1 MKINKLS
8 NFTLKIIGMLTM
20 VIDHVGYFL
29 FPHILVLRIIGRI
42 SFPIFAFLC
51 AESMHYSSNK
61 FRYITTLLSLD
72 IIISLVIYLATGV
85 NHGTVFSCLGLS
97 ALIIY
102 LLQNK
107 NNWIKALSIL
117 PIAYVIIASLKFTP
131 VTMQYSLYGVI
142 LIIGFYFIRVILSYF
157 QKQAFGLDENNN
169 TFNFKFYHALSCSLF
184 LLTICLLTFNFSD
197 FFNTYLS
204 KGNMDYSIQSNA
216 FLACPFILLYS
227 GTKGY
232 SKKWFKPFSYLFY
245 PGHVLII
252 LLIQIIMQMI

>member
-1 MKINKLS
+1 
-8 NFTLKIIGMLTM
+8 M

-29 FPHILVLRIIGRI
+29 FPNILVLRIIGRI

-72 IIISLVIYLATGV
+72 IIISLVIYFATSV

-107 NNWIKALSIL
+107 KPWVKCLSLL
-117 PIAYVIIASLKFTP
+117 PLAYVILASLKFTP
-131 VTMQYSLYGVI
+131 ITMQYGLYGVL
-142 LIIGFYFIRVILSYF
+142 LIFGFYAIRVLLTTF
-157 QKQAFGLDENNN
+157 QKKSFGLDETND
-169 TFNFKFYHALSCSLF
+169 TFNFNFYYALTCSLF
-184 LLTICLLTFNFSD
+184 LLTFSLLTYNFSNIFD
-197 FFNTYLS
+197 TYLS
-204 KGNMDYSIQSNA
+204 KGNMSYTIQSNA

-227 GTKGY
+227 GKKGY
-232 SKKWFKPFSYLFY
+232 SSKWFKPFSYLFY

-252 LLIQIIMQMI
+252 LLIKIIMQMI